1 MNKSTLITVLILGL
15 LGWLLFGAFFISS
28 RGCGIDGS
36 TAAAAATGAGSVAAG
51 AVAAKGSCGTWS
63 FNDGNS
69 FQAKANRHYQF
80 NKSSASLIQPTD
92 NSLVGAINQTVSYLS
107 NNSNRKLVITGLY
120 DIDENNNSSAS
131 DLGMARATA
140 VLNALKAKGVDVS
153 QMGLESKSTT
163 SNSFTGNR
171 ICKGVEFNF
180 VPK

>member
-36 TAAAAATGAGSVAAG
+36 TAAAAATGAGAA
-51 AVAAKGSCGTWS
+51 AAAAPVAKGSCGTWA
-63 FNDGNS
+63 FNDGNN

-80 NKSSASLIQPTD
+80 NKSSASLINPTD
-92 NSLVGAINQTVSYLS
+92 NSLVNAINQTVTYLN
-107 NNSNRKLVITGLY
+107 NNSNRKLVITGLF
-120 DIDENNNSSAS
+120 DIDEQNNSSAS

-140 VLNALKAKGVDVS
+140 VLEALKAKGVKVS
-153 QMGLESKSTT
+153 QMGLASKSVT
-163 SNSFTGNR
+163 SNNYSGNR

-180 VPK
+180 VAL